1 MTNEINKISI
11 RDSLKDSIGLGASWI
26 TPADSAA
33 VALAF
38 RLARLID
45 SIFDSGEDLDKLA
58 PIIGRFDALIRELKL
73 TPLSRDKATANT
85 EEVQDGS
92 KYAENYLRLVNPTN
106 SKPKTTR
113 AKSRT
118 SSK

>member
-1 MTNEINKISI
+1 MTNEITKTHIFYWFYNSVGTKTP
-11 RDSLKDSIGLGASWI
+11 WI
-26 TPADSAA
+26 TSADSAA
-33 VALAF
+33 VTLAQ
-38 RLARLID
+38 RLAILID

-58 PIIGRFDALIRELKL
+58 PLIGRFDALLRELKL

-92 KYAENYLRLVNPTN
+92 KYAESYLRLVNPTN

-113 AKSRT
+113 TKPRT
-118 SSK
+118 PSK